1 LGSLGYEVS
10 LMNTAIATKQEKTLR
25 DLYMLSDRTRGPEG
39 YILAYD
45 NAYEIGKA
53 IAAEG
58 DNLYL
63 RAKAAGLT
71 AAKIIAKG
79 FETKELLYT
88 VKQKD
93 VLEKIIITLEGLPD
107 DEDKFVDY
115 CTKQYKDVP
124 AFNMKNYG
132 L

>member
-71 AAKIIAKG
+71 AANIIMKG
-79 FETKELLYT
+79 NKNKELLLT
-88 VKQKD
+88 AKQKD
-93 VLEKIIITLEGLPD
+93 VLEKIIITLEALPD
-107 DEDKFVDY
+107 DEGKFVDY
-115 CTKQYKDVP
+115 CLKQYKDVQ
-124 AFNMKNYG
+124 AFNPKNYD